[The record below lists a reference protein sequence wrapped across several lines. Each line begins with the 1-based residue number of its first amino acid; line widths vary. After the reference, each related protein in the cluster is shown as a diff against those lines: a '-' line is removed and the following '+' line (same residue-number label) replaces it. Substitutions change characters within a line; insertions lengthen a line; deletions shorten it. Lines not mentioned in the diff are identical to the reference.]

1 MAAGYIDAI
10 DAGLKTLQTGDARIV
25 VLSELPGDANNVL
38 WVSGGGVGWHCFGIG
53 SSPCFLLRSARS

>member
-38 WVSGGGVGWHCFGIG
+38 WVSGRGAGAVWAGAR
-53 SSPCFLLRSARS
+53 LRDR